1 MASRNTTV
9 AARAIGDPGT
19 SEQMSAL
26 LAQNWWAFALRGVLG
41 IIFGVIAFLLPGVTM
56 LSLVLVFSSYA
67 LVDGVFAI
75 IAAVRAMRQHE
86 RWGFLLLEGI
96 VNIIAA
102 AIAFLWPGITV
113 VSFVFLVGTWA
124 ILSGGLMLSAALR
137 LQLDHGRWWLALG
150 GLVSV
155 IYGVLLIAAP
165 FTGALVLTWW
175 LGAYAIVFGF
185 ALIAVAI
192 KLLARQREQPRSTP

>member
-1 MASRNTTV
+1 MTSTNTTI
-9 AARAIGDPGT
+9 ADASD
-19 SEQMSAL
+19 EQMRAL

-41 IIFGVIAFLLPGVTM
+41 IVFGLIAIFLPGVTM
-56 LSLVLVFSSYA
+56 LSLVLVFSAYA

-75 IAAVRAMRQHE
+75 IAAGRAIRRHE

-137 LQLDHGRWWLALG
+137 LQLDHGRWWLALA

-155 IYGVLLIAAP
+155 TYGVVLIAAP
-165 FTGALVLTWW
+165 FIGALVLTWW
-175 LGAYAIVFGF
+175 LGAYAIVFGS
-185 ALIAVAI
+185 ALIAVAV
-192 KLLARQREQPRSTP
+192 KLHARQRE

>member
-1 MASRNTTV
+1 MVSRNTTV

-19 SEQMSAL
+19 YEQMSAL

-41 IIFGVIAFLLPGVTM
+41 IVFGLIAFFLPGVTM
-56 LSLVLVFSSYA
+56 LSLVLVFSAYA

-137 LQLDHGRWWLALG
+137 LQLDHGRWWLAVG
-150 GLVSV
+150 GIVSV

-165 FTGALVLTWW
+165 FIGALVLTWW
-175 LGAYAIVFGF
+175 LGAYAIVFSF

-192 KLLARQREQPRSTP
+192 KLHARQREQPRSTP

>member
-9 AARAIGDPGT
+9 AASAIGDPGT

-56 LSLVLVFSSYA
+56 LSLVLVFSAYA

-165 FTGALVLTWW
+165 FTGAFVLTWW

>member
-19 SEQMSAL
+19 YEQMSAL
-26 LAQNWWAFALRGVLG
+26 LAQNWWAFTLRGVLG
-41 IIFGVIAFLLPGVTM
+41 IIFGLIAFFLPGVTM
-56 LSLVLVFSSYA
+56 LSLVLVFSAYA

-75 IAAVRAMRQHE
+75 IAAGRAMRQHE
-86 RWGFLLLEGI
+86 GWGFLLLEGI

-137 LQLDHGRWWLALG
+137 LQLDHGRWWLAVG
-150 GLVSV
+150 GIVSV

-165 FTGALVLTWW
+165 FIGALVLTWW

-192 KLLARQREQPRSTP
+192 KLHARQREQPRSTP

>member
-1 MASRNTTV
+1 
-9 AARAIGDPGT
+9 
-19 SEQMSAL
+19 
-26 LAQNWWAFALRGVLG
+26 
-41 IIFGVIAFLLPGVTM
+41 
-56 LSLVLVFSSYA
+56 
-67 LVDGVFAI
+67 
-75 IAAVRAMRQHE
+75 MRQHE

-124 ILSGGLMLSAALR
+124 ILSGGLMLSAALL

-150 GLVSV
+150 GLASV

-165 FTGALVLTWW
+165 FIGALVLIWW

-185 ALIAVAI
+185 ALTAVAI
-192 KLLARQREQPRSTP
+192 KLHARRREQARG

>member
-1 MASRNTTV
+1 MMTTLK
-9 AARAIGDPGT
+9 ATITARANEDPA
-19 SEQMSAL
+19 EQNIAQL
-26 LAQNWWAFALRGVLG
+26 LAQNWWAFAIRGVLG
-41 IIFGVIAFLLPGVTM
+41 LIFGLIPIFQPGVTM
-56 LSLVLVFSSYA
+56 LSLVLVFSAYA
-67 LVDGVFAI
+67 FVDGAFAI
-75 IAAVRAMRQHE
+75 IAAGRAMRQHE

-102 AIAFLWPGITV
+102 VIAFLWPGITV

-137 LQLDHGRWWLALG
+137 LQLDHGRWWLAVG
-150 GLVSV
+150 GLASV

-165 FTGALVLTWW
+165 FIGALVLTWW

-192 KLLARQREQPRSTP
+192 KLHARQREQARD

>member
-19 SEQMSAL
+19 YEQMSVL
-26 LAQNWWAFALRGVLG
+26 LARNWWAFALRGVLG
-41 IIFGVIAFLLPGVTM
+41 IIFGLISFFLPGVTM
-56 LSLVLVFSSYA
+56 LSLVLVFSAYA

-75 IAAVRAMRQHE
+75 IAAGRAMRQHE
-86 RWGFLLLEGI
+86 GWGFLLLEGI

-137 LQLDHGRWWLALG
+137 LQLDHGRWWLAVG
-150 GLVSV
+150 GIVSV

-165 FTGALVLTWW
+165 FIGALVLTWW

-192 KLLARQREQPRSTP
+192 KLHARQREQPRSTP

>member
-1 MASRNTTV
+1 MMLRTTTV
-9 AARAIGDPGT
+9 DAGASGDP
-19 SEQMSAL
+19 SADAQANAL
-26 LAQNWWAFALRGVLG
+26 LAKNWWAFALRGVLG
-41 IIFGVIAFLLPGVTM
+41 IIFGLIAIVLPGVTM
-56 LSLVLVFSSYA
+56 LSLVLVFSAYA
-67 LVDGVFAI
+67 LVDGIFAI
-75 IAAVRAMRQHE
+75 MAAVRAMRQHE
-86 RWGFLLLEGI
+86 RWGFLLLEGM

-150 GLVSV
+150 GLASV

-165 FTGALVLTWW
+165 FIGALVLIWW

-185 ALIAVAI
+185 ALTAVAI
-192 KLLARQREQPRSTP
+192 KLHARRREQARG

>member
-1 MASRNTTV
+1 M
-9 AARAIGDPGT
+9 
-19 SEQMSAL
+19 
-26 LAQNWWAFALRGVLG
+26 
-41 IIFGVIAFLLPGVTM
+41 
-56 LSLVLVFSSYA
+56 
-67 LVDGVFAI
+67 
-75 IAAVRAMRQHE
+75 AAVRAMRQHE

-150 GLVSV
+150 GLASV

-165 FTGALVLTWW
+165 FIGALVLIWW

-185 ALIAVAI
+185 ALTAVAI
-192 KLLARQREQPRSTP
+192 KLHARRREQARG

>member
-1 MASRNTTV
+1 MASGNTTV

-19 SEQMSAL
+19 YEQMSAL

-41 IIFGVIAFLLPGVTM
+41 IIFGLIAFLLPGVTM
-56 LSLVLVFSSYA
+56 LSLVLVFSAYA

-75 IAAVRAMRQHE
+75 IAAVRAMRQHA

-96 VNIIAA
+96 VSIIAA

-124 ILSGGLMLSAALR
+124 ILSGGLMLRASLS
-137 LQLDHGRWWLALG
+137 LELDQGRWGLELG
-150 GLVSV
+150 GLVSA
-155 IYGVLLIAAP
+155 IYGVLLIVAP
-165 FTGALVLTWW
+165 FIGALVLTWW
-175 LGAYAIVFGF
+175 LGAYAIVFGV

>member
-9 AARAIGDPGT
+9 AARVIGDPGT
-19 SEQMSAL
+19 YEQMSVL

-41 IIFGVIAFLLPGVTM
+41 IIFGLIAFFLPGVTM
-56 LSLVLVFSSYA
+56 LSLVLVFSAYA

-75 IAAVRAMRQHE
+75 LAAGRAMRQHE

-137 LQLDHGRWWLALG
+137 LQLDHGRWWLAVG
-150 GLVSV
+150 GIVSV

-165 FTGALVLTWW
+165 FIGALVLTWW

-192 KLLARQREQPRSTP
+192 KLHARQREQPRSTP

>member
-9 AARAIGDPGT
+9 AARAIGDPDK

-26 LAQNWWAFALRGVLG
+26 LAQNWWAFALRGALG
-41 IIFGVIAFLLPGVTM
+41 IILGVIAFLLPGVTM

-75 IAAVRAMRQHE
+75 IAAVRAMGQHE